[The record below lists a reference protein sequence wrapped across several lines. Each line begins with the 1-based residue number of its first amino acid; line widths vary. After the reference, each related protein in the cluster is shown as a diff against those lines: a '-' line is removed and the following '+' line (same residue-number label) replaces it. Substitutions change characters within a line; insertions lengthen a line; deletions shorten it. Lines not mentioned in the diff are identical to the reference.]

1 VTSRTVAIFGGSFN
15 PPHVGHVLAAAYV
28 LAVHEVDELL
38 VVPAYRHPF
47 HKELCSFEHREAMA
61 RLAFRHLP
69 GVTVSAI
76 ERDLGAPVS
85 RTVDTL
91 EALRARHPEW
101 RLRLVIGAD
110 VLHDRDK
117 WHRFERVVELA
128 PPIVLGRVGVCH
140 PAAPRAVLPEV
151 SSSEVRAAV
160 GRGDEDALR
169 ALLPFEVRTYVAREG
184 LYLAP

>member
-1 VTSRTVAIFGGSFN
+1 VAIRTVAVFGGSFN

-28 LAVHEVDELL
+28 LAVHDIDEVL

-47 HKELCSFEHREAMA
+47 HKELCSFDHREAMA
-61 RLAFRHLP
+61 RLAFRDLP
-69 GVTVSAI
+69 RVTVSPI
-76 ERDLGAPVS
+76 ERELGAPVS

-91 EALRARHPEW
+91 EGLLARHQDW
-101 RLRLVIGAD
+101 RLRLVLGAD

-128 PPIVLGRVGVCH
+128 PLIVLGRVGVRH
-140 PAAPRAVLPEV
+140 LESPRPVLPEV

-160 GRGDEDALR
+160 ARGDDDALA
-169 ALLPFEVRTYVAREG
+169 ALLPRAVRDYVAREG
-184 LYLAP
+184 LYRAP

>member
-61 RLAFRHLP
+61 RLAFRDLP
-69 GVTVSAI
+69 RVTVSPI
-76 ERDLGAPVS
+76 ERELDAPVS

-91 EALRARHPEW
+91 EGLLARHPDW
-101 RLRLVIGAD
+101 HLRLVIGAD

-140 PAAPRAVLPEV
+140 PEAPRAVLPDV
-151 SSSEVRAAV
+151 SSSEVRGAV
-160 GRGDEDALR
+160 ARGDADTLG
-169 ALLPFEVRTYVAREG
+169 ALLPRAVRDYVAREG
-184 LYLAP
+184 LYRAP